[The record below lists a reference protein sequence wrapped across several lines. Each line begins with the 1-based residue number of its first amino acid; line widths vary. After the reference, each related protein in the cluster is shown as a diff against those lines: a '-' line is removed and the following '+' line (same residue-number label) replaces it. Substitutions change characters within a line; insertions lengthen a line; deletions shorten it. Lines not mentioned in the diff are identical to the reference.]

1 MIMSY
6 QIESFTWNMLMTVHL
21 SSTIINHIIII
32 QFLWLD
38 KVGNAGLLSLWEM
51 PLLQDTCP

>member
-1 MIMSY
+1 MSY
-6 QIESFTWNMLMTVHL
+6 QLESFTWNMLMTVHL

-32 QFLWLD
+32 QLLWLE

-51 PLLQDTCP
+51 PLLQDPCP

>member
-1 MIMSY
+1 
-6 QIESFTWNMLMTVHL
+6 MTVHL

-32 QFLWLD
+32 HFLWLD

-51 PLLQDTCP
+51 SLLQDTCP

>member
-6 QIESFTWNMLMTVHL
+6 QLESFTWNMLMTVYL

-32 QFLWLD
+32 QLLWLE

-51 PLLQDTCP
+51 LLLQDPCP

>member
-6 QIESFTWNMLMTVHL
+6 QLQSFTWNMFMTVHL

-32 QFLWLD
+32 QLLWLE
-38 KVGNAGLLSLWEM
+38 KVGNAGLFSLWEM
-51 PLLQDTCP
+51 PLLQDPCP